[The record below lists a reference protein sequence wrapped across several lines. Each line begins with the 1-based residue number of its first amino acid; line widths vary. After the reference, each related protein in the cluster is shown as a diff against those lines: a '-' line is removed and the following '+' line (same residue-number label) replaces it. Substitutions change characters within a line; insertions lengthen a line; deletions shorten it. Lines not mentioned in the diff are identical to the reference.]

1 MTDTFSFSRF
11 GRLLATDLSSN
22 AKKYSLWLGLVIGII
37 VAFIVIGVI
46 SNYKQIIDPKY
57 NIYNID
63 ADRDPV
69 ANFLKVIFHM
79 ALFLT
84 VAIAAA
90 QSMQNLAVKT
100 SRINALMLPATQLE
114 KFLSRWCIFVP
125 IYLIAFLLGFQLL
138 DWLRV
143 GVELSIFGPRANIAS
158 LNVISLVFRFENDL
172 PLTIWTLL
180 TIQSLYVLG
189 SVIWPKNS
197 MIITSCVL
205 FVIGVLLTIF
215 ATIAGN
221 AFLESGTNYSLGL
234 SDRTIINI
242 WWSIICV
249 FTAINYIVAY
259 FRYKEIEIIQRW

>member
-22 AKKYSLWLGLVIGII
+22 VKKYSLWLGLVIGII
-37 VAFIVIGVI
+37 VAFIVIAIIG
-46 SNYKQIIDPKY
+46 NYQLITDPRY
-57 NIYNID
+57 RIHQLQVN
-63 ADRDPV
+63 RDPV
-69 ANFLKVIFHM
+69 ASFMEVIFYM

-84 VAIAAA
+84 VAISAA

-125 IYLIAFLLGFQLL
+125 IYLFAFLLGFQLL

-143 GVELSIFGPRANIAS
+143 GVELSIFRPEANIAS
-158 LNVISLVFRFENDL
+158 LNVLSLVSKYVDEI
-172 PLTIWTLL
+172 PVTIWALM

-197 MIITSCVL
+197 MIITSCAL
-205 FVIGVLLTIF
+205 FVIGVLITIF
-215 ATIAGN
+215 AIICGN
-221 AFLESGTNYSLGL
+221 AFLESGTSYSFGL
-234 SDRTIINI
+234 SYKTSINI
-242 WWSIICV
+242 WWVIICV
-249 FTAINYIVAY
+249 FTVINYLVAY
-259 FRYKEIEIIQRW
+259 YRYKEIEIIQRW